1 MENKKLG
8 RPPKPASERQTA
20 RLELRMTEAELKL
33 IEKAGGENT
42 SRWARETLVKA
53 AKRRD
58 K

>member
-1 MENKKLG
+1 MEGKKLG